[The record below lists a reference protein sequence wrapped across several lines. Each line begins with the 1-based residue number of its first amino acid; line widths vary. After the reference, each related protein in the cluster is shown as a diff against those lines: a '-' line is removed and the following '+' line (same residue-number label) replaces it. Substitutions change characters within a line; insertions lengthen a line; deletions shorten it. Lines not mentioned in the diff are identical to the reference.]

1 MQGEGARKPGGGR
14 LLTVGSRESSD
25 AKACRKA
32 RGKVKC
38 MEKLKRIRKLDWFIL
53 VVAVWLMA
61 TLDYDNLQ
69 TIDIAY
75 LVSMALWT
83 VFLVMRVVF
92 DLPHEKKSEVGEEK

>member
-1 MQGEGARKPGGGR
+1 
-14 LLTVGSRESSD
+14 
-25 AKACRKA
+25 
-32 RGKVKC
+32 

-53 VVAVWLMA
+53 VAAVWLMA

-83 VFLVMRVVF
+83 VFLIMRVVF
-92 DLPHEKKSEVGEEK
+92 DLPREKKSEVGEEK

>member
-1 MQGEGARKPGGGR
+1 
-14 LLTVGSRESSD
+14 
-25 AKACRKA
+25 
-32 RGKVKC
+32 

-53 VVAVWLMA
+53 VAAVWLMA

-83 VFLVMRVVF
+83 VFLIMRVVF
-92 DLPHEKKSEVGEEK
+92 DRPHEKKSEVGEEK

>member
-1 MQGEGARKPGGGR
+1 
-14 LLTVGSRESSD
+14 
-25 AKACRKA
+25 
-32 RGKVKC
+32 

-53 VVAVWLMA
+53 VAAVWLMA

-83 VFLVMRVVF
+83 VFLIMRVVF
-92 DLPHEKKSEVGEEK
+92 DLPHEKKSEVGGEK

>member
-1 MQGEGARKPGGGR
+1 
-14 LLTVGSRESSD
+14 
-25 AKACRKA
+25 
-32 RGKVKC
+32 

-53 VVAVWLMA
+53 VAAVWLMA

-75 LVSMALWT
+75 LVSMALWI

-92 DLPHEKKSEVGEEK
+92 DLPREKKSEVGEEK

>member
-1 MQGEGARKPGGGR
+1 
-14 LLTVGSRESSD
+14 
-25 AKACRKA
+25 
-32 RGKVKC
+32 

-53 VVAVWLMA
+53 VAAVWLMA

-92 DLPHEKKSEVGEEK
+92 HLPHEKKSEVGEEK

>member
-1 MQGEGARKPGGGR
+1 
-14 LLTVGSRESSD
+14 
-25 AKACRKA
+25 
-32 RGKVKC
+32 

-75 LVSMALWT
+75 LASMALWT
-83 VFLVMRVVF
+83 VFLIMRVVF
-92 DLPHEKKSEVGEEK
+92 DLPNEKKNEVGEEK

>member
-1 MQGEGARKPGGGR
+1 
-14 LLTVGSRESSD
+14 
-25 AKACRKA
+25 
-32 RGKVKC
+32 

-83 VFLVMRVVF
+83 VFLVMRVAF
-92 DLPHEKKSEVGEEK
+92 DLPREKKSEVGEEK

>member
-1 MQGEGARKPGGGR
+1 
-14 LLTVGSRESSD
+14 
-25 AKACRKA
+25 
-32 RGKVKC
+32 
-38 MEKLKRIRKLDWFIL
+38 
-53 VVAVWLMA
+53 MA

>member
-1 MQGEGARKPGGGR
+1 
-14 LLTVGSRESSD
+14 
-25 AKACRKA
+25 
-32 RGKVKC
+32 

-92 DLPHEKKSEVGEEK
+92 DLPREKSEVGEEK

>member
-1 MQGEGARKPGGGR
+1 
-14 LLTVGSRESSD
+14 
-25 AKACRKA
+25 
-32 RGKVKC
+32 

-83 VFLVMRVVF
+83 VFLIMRVVF
-92 DLPHEKKSEVGEEK
+92 DLPREKKREVGEEK

>member
-1 MQGEGARKPGGGR
+1 
-14 LLTVGSRESSD
+14 
-25 AKACRKA
+25 
-32 RGKVKC
+32 

-83 VFLVMRVVF
+83 VFLIMRVVF
-92 DLPHEKKSEVGEEK
+92 DLPHEKKNEVGGEK

>member
-1 MQGEGARKPGGGR
+1 
-14 LLTVGSRESSD
+14 
-25 AKACRKA
+25 
-32 RGKVKC
+32 

-83 VFLVMRVVF
+83 VFLIMRVVF
-92 DLPHEKKSEVGEEK
+92 DLPREKKSEVGEEK

>member
-1 MQGEGARKPGGGR
+1 
-14 LLTVGSRESSD
+14 
-25 AKACRKA
+25 
-32 RGKVKC
+32 

-83 VFLVMRVVF
+83 VFLIMRVVF
-92 DLPHEKKSEVGEEK
+92 ALPHEKKNEVGEEK

>member
-1 MQGEGARKPGGGR
+1 
-14 LLTVGSRESSD
+14 
-25 AKACRKA
+25 
-32 RGKVKC
+32 

-53 VVAVWLMA
+53 VAAVWLMA

-92 DLPHEKKSEVGEEK
+92 DLPREKKSEVGEEK

>member
-1 MQGEGARKPGGGR
+1 
-14 LLTVGSRESSD
+14 
-25 AKACRKA
+25 
-32 RGKVKC
+32 

-83 VFLVMRVVF
+83 VFLIMRVVF
-92 DLPHEKKSEVGEEK
+92 DLPHEKKNGFLRP

>member
-1 MQGEGARKPGGGR
+1 
-14 LLTVGSRESSD
+14 
-25 AKACRKA
+25 
-32 RGKVKC
+32 

-83 VFLVMRVVF
+83 VFLIMRVVF
-92 DLPHEKKSEVGEEK
+92 DLPHETKNEVGEEK

>member
-1 MQGEGARKPGGGR
+1 
-14 LLTVGSRESSD
+14 
-25 AKACRKA
+25 
-32 RGKVKC
+32 

-75 LVSMALWT
+75 LVSMALWS
-83 VFLVMRVVF
+83 VFLVRRVVF
-92 DLPHEKKSEVGEEK
+92 DLPREKKSEVGEEK